1 MQLATLPKLNSL
13 KSYFLR
19 LIVILVFLGVSVA
32 LAFFFGSTDAWNNW
46 IILESRL
53 PHVLGALIAG
63 SALALCGHFMQWLF
77 RNPLAGPSVLGV
89 TNGAS
94 LGMAL
99 IVLMPG
105 TLANFIGS
113 QLLAS
118 FIGAFLILM
127 IIASMSKKF
136 TNVSTLLIVG
146 MLLAHLTGAIE
157 TILLRS
163 ASDGAR
169 TTFVFWGMGSLDA
182 LQTKQLPFLFM
193 GGLVPV
199 LPLCFYSNAL
209 NAYALGDE
217 VAMTSGVHVGRLRLF
232 FFLCIGVSV
241 ATITAFCGP
250 LVFVGFVT
258 PHIARMYMGSGSLK
272 KLNTIVPLTGAIFLL
287 LADLC
292 SRYYGLP
299 MNAVLALV
307 GLPIMIYLLL
317 FSKYAQAWIS

>member
-13 KSYFLR
+13 KSFSLKLFLI
-19 LIVILVFLGVSVA
+19 LIFLGASAA
-32 LAFFFGSTDAWNNW
+32 LAFFIGSTEAWNNW
-46 IILESRL
+46 VILESRL
-53 PHVLGALIAG
+53 PHVMGALIAG

-105 TLANFIGS
+105 TLGNLLGS
-113 QLLAS
+113 QLIAS
-118 FIGAFLILM
+118 FIGAFIVLM
-127 IIASMSKKF
+127 LMASMSKKF
-136 TNVSTLLIVG
+136 TNISALLIVG

-163 ASDGAR
+163 ATDSAR

-182 LQTKQLPFLFM
+182 LQPNQLPLLLL
-193 GGLVPV
+193 GGLAPV
-199 LPLCFYSNAL
+199 LPLCFYSKAMH
-209 NAYALGDE
+209 AYALGDE
-217 VAMTSGVHVGRLRLF
+217 IAMTSGVHVGRLRLI
-232 FFLCIGVSV
+232 FFLSIGISV

-258 PHIARMYMGSGSLK
+258 PHLARMYVGSGSLK
-272 KLNTIVPLTGAIFLL
+272 KLNTIVPLTGAIFLM
-287 LADLC
+287 LADVC

-299 MNAVLALV
+299 INAVLALA
-307 GLPIMIYLLL
+307 GLPIMIYLLIY
-317 FSKYAQAWIS
+317 SKYAQAWIS

>member
-1 MQLATLPKLNSL
+1 MPKLNSL
-13 KSYFLR
+13 KSFSLQ
-19 LIVILVFLGVSVA
+19 LISILIFLGVSAA
-32 LAFFFGSTDAWNNW
+32 LAFYFGSTEAWNNW
-46 IILESRL
+46 VLIESRL

-99 IVLMPG
+99 IVLLPG
-105 TLANFIGS
+105 TLGNLIGS
-113 QLLAS
+113 QLIAS
-118 FIGAFLILM
+118 FLGAFVVLILM
-127 IIASMSKKF
+127 ASMSKKF
-136 TNVSTLLIVG
+136 TNVTALLIVG

-163 ASDGAR
+163 ATDEAR

-182 LQTKQLPFLFM
+182 LQPIQLPLLFI

-199 LPLCFYSNAL
+199 LPLCFYSKAMH
-209 NAYALGDE
+209 AYALGDE
-217 VAMTSGVHVGRLRLF
+217 IAMTSGVHVGRLRLF

-258 PHIARMYMGSGSLK
+258 PHLARIYVGSGSLK
-272 KLNTIVPLTGAIFLL
+272 KLNAIVPLTGAIFLV
-287 LADLC
+287 LADVC

-299 MNAVLALV
+299 INAVLALA

-317 FSKYAQAWIS
+317 YSKYAQAWIS